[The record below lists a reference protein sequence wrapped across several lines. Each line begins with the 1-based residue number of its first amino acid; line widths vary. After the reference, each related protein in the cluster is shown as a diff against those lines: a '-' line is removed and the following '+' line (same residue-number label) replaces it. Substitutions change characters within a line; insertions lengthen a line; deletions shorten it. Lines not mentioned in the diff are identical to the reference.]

1 MDIKNREDN
10 NIIIFLIFDI
20 GSFDIKPPINICL
33 VNLIIINDNMRNFK
47 LYLREISVDF

>member
-20 GSFDIKPPINICL
+20 GSFDINSPVYIYF
-33 VNLIIINDNMRNFK
+33 VNLIIINDKMRNFK
-47 LYLREISVDF
+47 